1 MQGTRADR
9 RKRII
14 LFAVLSVLLLA
25 VLIAADQLT
34 KLYFTQLLA
43 DGEDSVVIDKFF
55 YFTYTL
61 NTGSAYGLFS
71 DKPWART
78 FFLIITP
85 VAIAFFTFFYIYA
98 FKKGH
103 KLLMV
108 ALMLIIGGALGNYID
123 RAAFGAVTDF
133 ICLEIGGNR
142 IFGIFN
148 LADVFLSAGVI
159 CAVVHLLFTDENA
172 LFKRKKQDDKE
183 VSG

>member
-1 MQGTRADR
+1 M
-9 RKRII
+9 
-14 LFAVLSVLLLA
+14 LLLA

-34 KLYFTQLLA
+34 KLYFTQLLK

-148 LADVFLSAGVI
+148 PDRAFNKQCQNRGFEKNKPIREGNVAYRVASPRQEKTGRRRFRRGNLEG
-159 CAVVHLLFTDENA
+159 LF
-172 LFKRKKQDDKE
+172 
-183 VSG
+183 G